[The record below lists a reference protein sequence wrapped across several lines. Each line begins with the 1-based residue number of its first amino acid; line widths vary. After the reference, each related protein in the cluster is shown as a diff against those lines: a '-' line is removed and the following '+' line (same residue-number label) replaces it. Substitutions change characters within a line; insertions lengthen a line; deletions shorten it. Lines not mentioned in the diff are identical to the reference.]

1 MSTPECSEIVTKQ
14 VSYDENGELWS
25 TSEYKYEFDDAGNML
40 YQAAYMDDVLDWETF
55 YEADEEGFMYLAKET
70 DYDENGELVS
80 EINYDAYGNEI

>member
-1 MSTPECSEIVTKQ
+1 
-14 VSYDENGELWS
+14 
-25 TSEYKYEFDDAGNML
+25 ML
-40 YQAAYMDDVLDWETF
+40 YQAAYMAEVLDWETF